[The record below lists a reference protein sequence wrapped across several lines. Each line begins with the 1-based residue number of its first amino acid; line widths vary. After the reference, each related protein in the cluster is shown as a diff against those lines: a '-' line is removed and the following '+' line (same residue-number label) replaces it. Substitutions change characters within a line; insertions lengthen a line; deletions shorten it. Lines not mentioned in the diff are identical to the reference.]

1 MLKMHCKSEPK
12 SRTNEDIEWAKS
24 LNQLAREQLKIRLL
38 NDIRFDITVCQH
50 EGRDYKEYL
59 NSLKQIIDGFLK
71 QDSTS

>member
-12 SRTNEDIEWAKS
+12 SRTNEDVEWAKS

-50 EGRDYKEYL
+50 EGWDYKEYL

>member
-1 MLKMHCKSEPK
+1 MHCKSEPK
-12 SRTNEDIEWAKS
+12 SRTKEDVEWAKS

-38 NDIRFDITVCQH
+38 NDIRFDVTVCQH
-50 EGRDYKEYL
+50 EGWDYKKYL